1 MPVGQ
6 LRCLKIPLFRLFS
19 PIFVG
24 LPLLVFGGSHVGNEG
39 LGFVEIDGE
48 TDGCVA
54 YSALRARR
62 PNVPE
67 IQAPVAYVDK
77 SREKPTDLFD
87 SMTLFVFLCVFY
99 FDRTERVWFSPHS
112 FKEMMS
118 PNPNNSFDKVMAAIA
133 ILALIGF
140 VVSLFKIMG

>member
-39 LGFVEIDGE
+39 LGFVEIGGE

-67 IQAPVAYVDK
+67 IQVPVAYVDK
-77 SREKPTDLFD
+77 LRGKPTDLFD
-87 SMTLFVFLCVFY
+87 SMTLFCVFVR
-99 FDRTERVWFSPHS
+99 F
-112 FKEMMS
+112 
-118 PNPNNSFDKVMAAIA
+118 
-133 ILALIGF
+133 LL
-140 VVSLFKIMG
+140 

>member
-48 TDGCVA
+48 KD
-54 YSALRARR
+54 SALRARR
-62 PNVPE
+62 LNVPE
-67 IQAPVAYVDK
+67 IPAPVAYADK
-77 SREKPTDLFD
+77 SLEKP
-87 SMTLFVFLCVFY
+87 
-99 FDRTERVWFSPHS
+99 
-112 FKEMMS
+112 
-118 PNPNNSFDKVMAAIA
+118 
-133 ILALIGF
+133 
-140 VVSLFKIMG
+140 VS

>member
-1 MPVGQ
+1 M
-6 LRCLKIPLFRLFS
+6 
-19 PIFVG
+19 
-24 LPLLVFGGSHVGNEG
+24 
-39 LGFVEIDGE
+39 
-48 TDGCVA
+48 A

-67 IQAPVAYVDK
+67 IQTPVAYVDK

-87 SMTLFVFLCVFY
+87 SMTLFCVFVRFY

-112 FKEMMS
+112 FKEMKS